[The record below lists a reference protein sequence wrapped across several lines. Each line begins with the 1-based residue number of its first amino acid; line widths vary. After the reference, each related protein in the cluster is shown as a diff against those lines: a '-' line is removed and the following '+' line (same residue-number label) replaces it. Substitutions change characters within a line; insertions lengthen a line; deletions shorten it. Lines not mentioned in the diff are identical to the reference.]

1 MAKRDISLELLET
14 MAGMQGLHMEERED
28 GTLVL
33 LNETETFG
41 GYYLRNTAGDIEEA
55 INFYTYC
62 AMHPV
67 E

>member
-1 MAKRDISLELLET
+1 MEKDINLELLET
-14 MAGMQGLHMEERED
+14 LAGMQGMHMEEQED

-33 LNETETFG
+33 NNVCPTFG
-41 GYYLRNTAGDIEEA
+41 GYYLRNTEGDIEEA

-67 E
+67 D